1 MGRRYWT
8 PRQVRT
14 RARTLLGTLLGADRV
29 SRRPPPMHGLVA
41 DSGTDARRG
50 GVFVGIEEGTMSPID
65 GRMAAS
71 PVTDYPSTMVLEVT
85 LVTSLAAADPG
96 ADQYDE
102 HLDNIARIQGMLADF
117 RDDAGE
123 RLPISD
129 IRYRT
134 EWQEAHG
141 RFLVTTF
148 KASVITRTII
158 VVP

>member
-1 MGRRYWT
+1 
-8 PRQVRT
+8 
-14 RARTLLGTLLGADRV
+14 
-29 SRRPPPMHGLVA
+29 
-41 DSGTDARRG
+41 
-50 GVFVGIEEGTMSPID
+50 
-65 GRMAAS
+65 
-71 PVTDYPSTMVLEVT
+71 MVLEVT

-102 HLDNIARIQGMLADF
+102 HLDNIARIQGLLADF

-134 EWQEAHG
+134 EWQEANG

-148 KASVITRTII
+148 KGSVITRTIL